1 VSTAE
6 PCGWWV
12 DMQTK
17 TGYSFITWFS
27 WNEVAIAVGFLFPSW
42 LLVNAIINGWDPVWQ
57 FLAVVIGG
65 AIQGFLTGFVQWALF
80 ARTAVV
86 PPLLPW
92 LAMMTGGTAIAWV
105 VAQVPGFLPAE
116 TDASFR
122 IPLVAAGIAVAL
134 GIPMFAQWW
143 VLRMTS
149 KNASKGAWK
158 YASIAY
164 LGWLMGSAIMGGVL
178 VILAGVTD
186 LRVTVV
192 LLVIGA
198 FAAVVSA
205 SAGTWLGATVMSEHK
220 IARKPRL
227 GGSPR
232 LKRPTKAVTKM
243 TSPTKVAQKKS

>member
-1 VSTAE
+1 M
-6 PCGWWV
+6 P
-12 DMQTK
+12 TK
-17 TGYSFITWFS
+17 PGYSFITWFS
-27 WNEVAIAVGFLFPSW
+27 WNEIAIAAGFLFPSW

-116 TDASFR
+116 ADASLR
-122 IPLVAAGIAVAL
+122 IPLMVAGIAVAL

-143 VLRMTS
+143 VLRMSS

-158 YASIAY
+158 FASIAY
-164 LGWLMGSAIMGGVL
+164 LGWLIGSAILGGVL
-178 VILAGVTD
+178 VILAEVTD
-186 LRVTVV
+186 LKVTVV
-192 LLVIGA
+192 LLVVGA
-198 FAAVVSA
+198 LVAVMCA
-205 SAGTWLGATVMSEHK
+205 SAGMWLGATVMSGYK
-220 IARKPRL
+220 IGRKPRP

-232 LKRPTKAVTKM
+232 ITQSTKPKPKTVTK
-243 TSPTKVAQKKS
+243 TPTKVVPKTPTKVVQKKS